1 MELLFKNKRKNMIAI
16 VSSARY
22 FVYSIITLAQSG
34 LSLTFQSANLLL
46 LVAGVGA
53 FLFAII
59 TVKMNYSFK
68 KHIFTLSFGLL
79 SLAYLISSI
88 TAFIT
93 ILFYLDEP
101 LVVAMFAINFVV
113 LIAHIFCFVA
123 ARFEFRNIKLLRM
136 GAVLYIAST
145 VLLLLLDFINVGGFE
160 YFASLPNE
168 MIAISV
174 YSAIKTVVILMF
186 YISLLLLTTNKES
199 E

>member
-1 MELLFKNKRKNMIAI
+1 MELLFKNKTKNIIAI
-16 VSSARY
+16 VSSALY
-22 FVYSIITLAQSG
+22 FVYLIIMLAQSG
-34 LSLTFQSANLLL
+34 ISLTFQSANRLLL
-46 LVAGVGA
+46 AAGIGV
-53 FLFAII
+53 FLFAVL
-59 TVKMNYSFK
+59 TVKMNYGFK
-68 KHIFTLSFGLL
+68 KYILTLSFGLL

-101 LVVAMFAINFVV
+101 LVVAMFALNFVI
-113 LIAHIFCFVA
+113 LAGHILCFVSA
-123 ARFEFRNIKLLRM
+123 LFEFRNIKLLRL

-160 YFASLPNE
+160 YFSSLPHE

-186 YISLLLLTTNKES
+186 YISLLLFTTNKES